1 MNQKDLTN
9 AINQKLGTTY
19 GSNVKRVEDTLKALG
34 EIATDTLKNG
44 GEVPFPGIGKL
55 VVVETAARPGRNPA
69 TGAAIQIP
77 AGRRASFKVGAP
89 LKEALKG

>member
-1 MNQKDLTN
+1 V
-9 AINQKLGTTY
+9 I
-19 GSNVKRVEDTLKALG
+19 DTLHALG
-34 EIATDTLKNG
+34 EIATETLKTG
-44 GEVPFPGIGKL
+44 GEVPFPALGKL
-55 VVVETAARPGRNPA
+55 VVAQTAARAGRNPA